1 MKRVFCIFIY
11 VVFSILKGV
20 SAEMPDTL
28 NHYGLQ
34 AVEIRGKRLR
44 SQLRE
49 IEGTSIISMS
59 LMDEMP
65 HILGNADPLHYAQL
79 LPGVQTNSEY
89 DAGLHIQGCDNSH
102 NYVSLGGAPIYNAA
116 HLLGFFSIFNAGHFT
131 EMSLQKSPVS
141 ASFPNRLGGRVDM
154 LTPTWL
160 AAEDSL
166 SVGAV
171 HGELSV
177 GPMSS
182 QGTLRLPVGKRSLLL
197 LSARTAYLNLLY
209 SKWLEVDG
217 DEVKYD
223 FSDYN
228 LSYITQLDDANV
240 LKFEGYW
247 GYDNM
252 KIGQASHGLQGKLK
266 WNNTMAALHW
276 YSRSKDGLEERK
288 KDWSMEQMVYY
299 SRYANRLNVDEYSF
313 QVGMRSFIFDLGYKG
328 NFSWGRWS
336 VGAEVI
342 RHQLLPQDVGITGN
356 LANYQTNAQHQ
367 QATETS
373 AYLQYCQPLGE
384 KLLMEMGARVSGYH
398 CQKSFYR
405 VMPHLKF
412 NYDLSQSAKLNLN
425 LGIRNQY
432 LFQTG
437 FSSAGLP
444 TEFWFAADQN
454 HRPQYAYHAALQG
467 EFWFAE
473 KEYRLSVET
482 YYKWLMNQ
490 IENNSNMF
498 DILFSSY
505 SFDGSLLHGK
515 GYNYGLNLLLEK
527 RRGKLTGWLSGS
539 LGRAMRKFDGEQYQ
553 GWYPAGHERIYEL
566 NAVATYRINRRV
578 SLGTTYVLASGTPY
592 TKVNY
597 AYLMSGNLVTEYGPH
612 NGGRVK
618 PYMRLDLSASYDFAT
633 KGSIRSGINFSLYN
647 VTMHGN
653 DLFYR
658 IKVYDNHV
666 RYNGFKFLMPIMPS
680 LNYYCKF

>member
-11 VVFSILKGV
+11 VVFGILKGV
-20 SAEMPDTL
+20 SAELTDTL

-102 NYVSLGGAPIYNAA
+102 NYVSLGGAPVYNAA

-182 QGTLRLPVGKRSLLL
+182 QGTLRLPIGKRSLLL
-197 LSARTAYLNLLY
+197 LSARAAYLNLLY

-240 LKFEGYW
+240 LKIEGYW
-247 GYDNM
+247 GYDKM

-266 WNNTMAALHW
+266 WSNTMAALHW
-276 YSRSKDGLEERK
+276 YSRSKDGLEKRK

-299 SRYANRLNVDEYSF
+299 SRYANRLNLNEYSF

-328 NFSWGRWS
+328 NFSCGRWRM
-336 VGAEVI
+336 GAEVV
-342 RHQLLPQDVGITGN
+342 RHQLLPQDIGISGN
-356 LANYQTNAQHQ
+356 LANYQTDTQHQ
-367 QATETS
+367 QSMEAS

-384 KLLMEMGARVSGYH
+384 NLLMELGARVSGYH

-412 NYDLSQSAKLNLN
+412 NYDLSQSVKLNLN

-539 LGRAMRKFDGEQYQ
+539 FGRAMRKFDGEQYQ

-618 PYMRLDLSASYDFAT
+618 PYRRLDLSVSYDFST
-633 KGSIRSGINFSLYN
+633 KGSVRSGINFSLYN

-680 LNYYCKF
+680 INYYCKF

>member
-11 VVFSILKGV
+11 VVFGILKGV
-20 SAEMPDTL
+20 SAEMTDTL

-44 SQLRE
+44 PQLRE

-102 NYVSLGGAPIYNAA
+102 NYVSLGGAPVYNAA

-166 SVGAV
+166 SVGTV

-182 QGTLRLPVGKRSLLL
+182 QGTLRLPISKRSLLL
-197 LSARTAYLNLLY
+197 LSARAAYLNLLY

-240 LKFEGYW
+240 LKIEGYW

-252 KIGQASHGLQGKLK
+252 KIGQASYGLQGKLK
-266 WNNTMAALHW
+266 WDNTMAALHW
-276 YSRSKDGLEERK
+276 YSRSKHGENERRK
-288 KDWSMEQMVYY
+288 NWQMEQMVYY
-299 SRYANRLNVDEYSF
+299 SRYANRLNLNEYSF

-328 NFSWGRWS
+328 NFSWGRWRM
-336 VGAEVI
+336 GAEVV
-342 RHQLLPQDVGITGN
+342 RHQLLPQDIGISGN
-356 LANYQTNAQHQ
+356 LANYQTDTQHQ
-367 QATETS
+367 LATEAS

-384 KLLMEMGARVSGYH
+384 NLLMELGARVSGYH

-412 NYDLSQSAKLNLN
+412 NYDLSPSAKLNLN

-444 TEFWFAADQN
+444 TEFWFAADKN
-454 HRPQYAYHAALQG
+454 HRPQYACHAALQG

-578 SLGTTYVLASGTPY
+578 SLGSTYVLASGTPY

-612 NGGRVK
+612 NGDRVK
-618 PYMRLDLSASYDFAT
+618 PYMRLDLSVSYDFAT
-633 KGSIRSGINFSLYN
+633 KGKVRSGINFSLYN

-666 RYNGFKFLMPIMPS
+666 RYNAFKFLMPIMPS
-680 LNYYCKF
+680 INYYCKF

>member
-11 VVFSILKGV
+11 VVFGILKGV
-20 SAEMPDTL
+20 SAEMTDTL

-102 NYVSLGGAPIYNAA
+102 NYVSLGGAPVYNAA
-116 HLLGFFSIFNAGHFT
+116 HLLGFFSIFNAGHFS

-182 QGTLRLPVGKRSLLL
+182 QGTLRLPIGKRSLLL
-197 LSARTAYLNLLY
+197 LSARAAYLNLLY

-240 LKFEGYW
+240 LKIEGYW
-247 GYDNM
+247 GYDKM

-276 YSRSKDGLEERK
+276 YSRSKHGENERRK
-288 KDWSMEQMVYY
+288 NWQMEQMVYY
-299 SRYANRLNVDEYSF
+299 SRYANRLNLNEYSF
-313 QVGMRSFIFDLGYKG
+313 QVGMRSFILDLGYKG
-328 NFSWGRWS
+328 NFSCGRWRM
-336 VGAEVI
+336 GAEVV
-342 RHQLLPQDVGITGN
+342 RHQLLPQDIGISGN
-356 LANYQTNAQHQ
+356 LANYQTDTQHQ
-367 QATETS
+367 QSMEAS

-384 KLLMEMGARVSGYH
+384 NLLMELGARVSGYH

-412 NYDLSQSAKLNLN
+412 NCDLSPSAKLNLN

-437 FSSAGLP
+437 FSSSGLP
-444 TEFWFAADQN
+444 TEFWFAADKN
-454 HRPQYAYHAALQG
+454 HRPQYACHAALQG

-553 GWYPAGHERIYEL
+553 EWYPAGHERIYEL

-578 SLGTTYVLASGTPY
+578 SLGSTYVLASGTPY

-612 NGGRVK
+612 NGDRVK
-618 PYMRLDLSASYDFAT
+618 PYMRLDLSVSYDFAT
-633 KGSIRSGINFSLYN
+633 KGKVRSGINFSLYN

-666 RYNGFKFLMPIMPS
+666 RYNAFKFLMPIMPS
-680 LNYYCKF
+680 INYYCKF

>member
-11 VVFSILKGV
+11 VVFGILKGV
-20 SAEMPDTL
+20 SAEMTDTL

-131 EMSLQKSPVS
+131 EMSLLKSPVS

-166 SVGAV
+166 WTGAV

-197 LSARTAYLNLLY
+197 LSARAAYLNLLY

-228 LSYITQLDDANV
+228 LSYITQLDEANV
-240 LKFEGYW
+240 LKIEGYW

-252 KIGQASHGLQGKLK
+252 KIGQASYGLQGKLK

-276 YSRSKDGLEERK
+276 YSRSKDGLNEGG

-299 SRYANRLNVDEYSF
+299 SRYANRLNVGEYSF

-328 NFSWGRWS
+328 NFSWGRWRM
-336 VGAEVI
+336 GAEVV
-342 RHQLLPQDVGITGN
+342 RHQLLPQDIGITGN
-356 LANYQTNAQHQ
+356 LANYQTDAHHQ
-367 QATETS
+367 LATEAS

-384 KLLMEMGARVSGYH
+384 NLLMELGARVSGYH

-454 HRPQYAYHAALQG
+454 HRPQYACHAALQG

-539 LGRAMRKFDGEQYQ
+539 LGRAMRKFDGAQYQ
-553 GWYPAGHERIYEL
+553 GWYSAGHERIYEL

-578 SLGTTYVLASGTPY
+578 SLGSTYVLASGTPY

-612 NGGRVK
+612 NGDRVK
-618 PYMRLDLSASYDFAT
+618 PYMRLDLSVSYDFAT
-633 KGSIRSGINFSLYN
+633 KGKVRSGINFSLYN

-666 RYNGFKFLMPIMPS
+666 RYNAFKFLMPIMPS
-680 LNYYCKF
+680 INYYCKF

>member
-11 VVFSILKGV
+11 VVLGILKSV
-20 SAEMPDTL
+20 SAEMTDTL

-166 SVGAV
+166 WMGGV

-182 QGTLRLPVGKRSLLL
+182 QGTLRLPISKRSLLL
-197 LSARTAYLNLLY
+197 LSARAAYLNLLY

-240 LKFEGYW
+240 LKIEGYW

-252 KIGQASHGLQGKLK
+252 KIGQASYGLQGKLK

-276 YSRSKDGLEERK
+276 YSRSKDGLNEGG

-299 SRYANRLNVDEYSF
+299 SRYANRLNVGEYSF

-328 NFSWGRWS
+328 NFSLGRWRM
-336 VGAEVI
+336 GAEVV
-342 RHQLLPQDVGITGN
+342 RHQLLPQDIGITGN
-356 LANYQTNAQHQ
+356 LANYQTDAHHQ
-367 QATETS
+367 LATEAS

-384 KLLMEMGARVSGYH
+384 NLLMELGARVSGYH

-454 HRPQYAYHAALQG
+454 HRPQYACHAALQG

-553 GWYPAGHERIYEL
+553 GWFPAGHERIYEL
-566 NAVATYRINRRV
+566 NTVATYRINRRV
-578 SLGTTYVLASGTPY
+578 SLGATYVLASGTPY
-592 TKVNY
+592 TNVNY

-612 NGGRVK
+612 NGSRVK
-618 PYMRLDLSASYDFAT
+618 PYMRLDLSVSYDFAT
-633 KGSIRSGINFSLYN
+633 KGSVRSGINFSLYN

-666 RYNGFKFLMPIMPS
+666 RYNAFKFLMPIMPS
-680 LNYYCKF
+680 INYYCKF

>member
-11 VVFSILKGV
+11 VVFGILKGV
-20 SAEMPDTL
+20 SAEMTDTL

-34 AVEIRGKRLR
+34 TVEIRGKRLR
-44 SQLRE
+44 SPLRE
-49 IEGTSIISMS
+49 IEGSSIISMS
-59 LMDEMP
+59 FMDEMP

-102 NYVSLGGAPIYNAA
+102 NYVSLGGAPVYNAA

-166 SVGAV
+166 WMGGV

-182 QGTLRLPVGKRSLLL
+182 QGTLRLPIGKRSLLL
-197 LSARTAYLNLLY
+197 LSARAAYLNLLY

-240 LKFEGYW
+240 LKIEGYW

-252 KIGQASHGLQGKLK
+252 KIGQASYGLQGKLK
-266 WNNTMAALHW
+266 WDNTMAALHW
-276 YSRSKDGLEERK
+276 YSRSRHGENERRK
-288 KDWSMEQMVYY
+288 NWQMEQMVYY
-299 SRYANRLNVDEYSF
+299 SHYANRLNLNEYSF

-328 NFSWGRWS
+328 NFSWGRWRM
-336 VGAEVI
+336 GAEVV
-342 RHQLLPQDVGITGN
+342 RHQLLPQDIGITGN
-356 LANYQTNAQHQ
+356 LANYQTDAHHQ
-367 QATETS
+367 LATEAS
-373 AYLQYCQPLGE
+373 VYLQYCQPLGE

-405 VMPHLKF
+405 VMPHLKL
-412 NYDLSQSAKLNLN
+412 NYVLSQSAKLNLN

-578 SLGTTYVLASGTPY
+578 SLGSTYVLASGTPY

-612 NGGRVK
+612 NGSRVK
-618 PYMRLDLSASYDFAT
+618 PYMRLDLSVSYDFAT
-633 KGSIRSGINFSLYN
+633 KGSVRSGINFSLYN

-666 RYNGFKFLMPIMPS
+666 RYNAFKFLMPIMPS
-680 LNYYCKF
+680 INYYCKF

>member
-11 VVFSILKGV
+11 VVFGILKGV
-20 SAEMPDTL
+20 SAEMTDTL

-166 SVGAV
+166 WMGGV

-182 QGTLRLPVGKRSLLL
+182 QGTLRLPISKRSLLL
-197 LSARTAYLNLLY
+197 LSARAAYLNLLY

-240 LKFEGYW
+240 LKIEGYW

-252 KIGQASHGLQGKLK
+252 KIGQASYGLQGKLK
-266 WNNTMAALHW
+266 WDNTMAALHW
-276 YSRSKDGLEERK
+276 YSRSKDGLNEGG

-299 SRYANRLNVDEYSF
+299 SRYANRLNVGEYSF

-328 NFSWGRWS
+328 NFSWGRWRM
-336 VGAEVI
+336 GAEVV
-342 RHQLLPQDVGITGN
+342 RHQLLPQDIGITGN
-356 LANYQTNAQHQ
+356 LANYQTDAHHQ
-367 QATETS
+367 LATEAS
-373 AYLQYCQPLGE
+373 VYLQYCQPLGE

-412 NYDLSQSAKLNLN
+412 NYDLSPSAKLNLN

-444 TEFWFAADQN
+444 TEFWFAADKN

-553 GWYPAGHERIYEL
+553 EWYPAGHERIYEL

-578 SLGTTYVLASGTPY
+578 SLGSTYVLASGTPY

-612 NGGRVK
+612 NGDWVK
-618 PYMRLDLSASYDFAT
+618 PYMRLDLSVSYDFAT
-633 KGSIRSGINFSLYN
+633 KGKVRSGINFSLYN

-666 RYNGFKFLMPIMPS
+666 RYNAFKFLMPIMPS
-680 LNYYCKF
+680 INYYCKF

>member
-11 VVFSILKGV
+11 VVFGILKGV
-20 SAEMPDTL
+20 STEMTDTL

-34 AVEIRGKRLR
+34 TVEIRGKRLR
-44 SQLRE
+44 SPLKE
-49 IEGTSIISMS
+49 IEGSSIISMS
-59 LMDEMP
+59 FMDEMP

-102 NYVSLGGAPIYNAA
+102 NYVSLGGAPVYNAA

-166 SVGAV
+166 SVGTV

-182 QGTLRLPVGKRSLLL
+182 QGTLRLPIGKRSLLL
-197 LSARTAYLNLLY
+197 LSARAAYLNLLY

-240 LKFEGYW
+240 LKIEGYW
-247 GYDNM
+247 GYDKM

-276 YSRSKDGLEERK
+276 YSRSKHGENERRK
-288 KDWSMEQMVYY
+288 NWQMEQMVYY
-299 SRYANRLNVDEYSF
+299 SRYANRLNLNEYSF

-328 NFSWGRWS
+328 NFSWGRWRM
-336 VGAEVI
+336 GAEVV
-342 RHQLLPQDVGITGN
+342 RHQLLPQDIGITGN
-356 LANYQTNAQHQ
+356 LANYQTDAHHQ
-367 QATETS
+367 LATEAS
-373 AYLQYCQPLGE
+373 VYLQYCQPLGE

-412 NYDLSQSAKLNLN
+412 NYDLSPSAKLNLN

-444 TEFWFAADQN
+444 TEFWFAADKN

-553 GWYPAGHERIYEL
+553 EWYPAGHERIYEL

-578 SLGTTYVLASGTPY
+578 SLGSTYVLASGTPY

-612 NGGRVK
+612 NGDRVK
-618 PYMRLDLSASYDFAT
+618 PYMRLDLSVSYDFAT
-633 KGSIRSGINFSLYN
+633 KGKVRSGINFSLYN

-666 RYNGFKFLMPIMPS
+666 RYNAFKFLMPIMPS
-680 LNYYCKF
+680 INYYCKF

>member
-102 NYVSLGGAPIYNAA
+102 NYVSLGGAPVYNAA
-116 HLLGFFSIFNAGHFT
+116 HLLGFFSIFNAGHFS

-166 SVGAV
+166 LVGAV

-197 LSARTAYLNLLY
+197 LSARAAYLNLLY

-299 SRYANRLNVDEYSF
+299 SRYANRLNVNEYSF

-328 NFSWGRWS
+328 NFSCGRWS

-356 LANYQTNAQHQ
+356 LANYQTDAQHQ

-373 AYLQYCQPLGE
+373 AYLQYCLPLGE

-553 GWYPAGHERIYEL
+553 EWYPAGHERIYEL

-578 SLGTTYVLASGTPY
+578 SLGSTYVLASGTPY

-597 AYLMSGNLVTEYGPH
+597 AYLISGNLVTEYGPH
-612 NGGRVK
+612 NGDRVK
-618 PYMRLDLSASYDFAT
+618 PYMRLDLSVSYDFAT
-633 KGSIRSGINFSLYN
+633 KGKVRSGINFSLYN

-666 RYNGFKFLMPIMPS
+666 RYNAFKFLMPIMPS
-680 LNYYCKF
+680 INYYCKF

>member
-11 VVFSILKGV
+11 VVFGILKGV
-20 SAEMPDTL
+20 SAEMTDTL

-102 NYVSLGGAPIYNAA
+102 NYVSLGGVPIYNAA

-166 SVGAV
+166 WMGGV
-171 HGELSV
+171 HEELSV

-197 LSARTAYLNLLY
+197 LSARAAYLNLLY

-240 LKFEGYW
+240 LKIEGYW

-252 KIGQASHGLQGKLK
+252 KIGQASYGLQGKLK
-266 WNNTMAALHW
+266 WDNTMAALHW
-276 YSRSKDGLEERK
+276 YSRSKDGLNEGG

-299 SRYANRLNVDEYSF
+299 SRYANRLNVGEYSF

-328 NFSWGRWS
+328 NFSWGRWRM
-336 VGAEVI
+336 GAEVV
-342 RHQLLPQDVGITGN
+342 RHQLLPQDIGITGN
-356 LANYQTNAQHQ
+356 LANYQTDAHHQ
-367 QATETS
+367 LATEAS

-384 KLLMEMGARVSGYH
+384 NLLMELGARVSGYH

-412 NYDLSQSAKLNLN
+412 NYDLSPSAKLNLN

-454 HRPQYAYHAALQG
+454 HRPQYACHAALQG

-539 LGRAMRKFDGEQYQ
+539 LGRAMRKFDGAQYQ

-578 SLGTTYVLASGTPY
+578 SLGSTYVLASGTPY

-612 NGGRVK
+612 NGDRVK
-618 PYMRLDLSASYDFAT
+618 PYMRLDLSVSYDFAT
-633 KGSIRSGINFSLYN
+633 KGKVRSGINFSLYN

-666 RYNGFKFLMPIMPS
+666 RYNAFKFLMPIMPS
-680 LNYYCKF
+680 INYYCKF

>member
-11 VVFSILKGV
+11 VVFGILKGV
-20 SAEMPDTL
+20 SAEMTDTL

-34 AVEIRGKRLR
+34 TVEIRGKRLR
-44 SQLRE
+44 SPLRE
-49 IEGTSIISMS
+49 IEGSSIISMS
-59 LMDEMP
+59 FMDEMP

-102 NYVSLGGAPIYNAA
+102 NYVSLSGAPIYNAA

-197 LSARTAYLNLLY
+197 LSARAAYLNLLY

-240 LKFEGYW
+240 LKIEGYW

-252 KIGQASHGLQGKLK
+252 KIGQASYGLQGKLK
-266 WNNTMAALHW
+266 WDNTMAALHW
-276 YSRSKDGLEERK
+276 YSRSKDGLNEGG

-299 SRYANRLNVDEYSF
+299 SRYANRLNVGEYSF

-328 NFSWGRWS
+328 NFSWGRWRM
-336 VGAEVI
+336 GAEVV
-342 RHQLLPQDVGITGN
+342 RHQLLPQDIGISGN
-356 LANYQTNAQHQ
+356 LANYQTDTQHQ
-367 QATETS
+367 LATEAS

-405 VMPHLKF
+405 VMPHLKL
-412 NYDLSQSAKLNLN
+412 NYVLSQSAKLNLN

-454 HRPQYAYHAALQG
+454 HRPQYACHAALQG

-539 LGRAMRKFDGEQYQ
+539 WGRAMRKFDGAQYQ

-578 SLGTTYVLASGTPY
+578 SLGSTYVLASGTPY

-612 NGGRVK
+612 NGDRVK
-618 PYMRLDLSASYDFAT
+618 PYMRLDLSVSYDFAT
-633 KGSIRSGINFSLYN
+633 KGKVRSGINFSLYN

-666 RYNGFKFLMPIMPS
+666 RYNAFKFLMPIMPS
-680 LNYYCKF
+680 INYYCKF

>member
-11 VVFSILKGV
+11 VVFGILKGV
-20 SAEMPDTL
+20 SAEMTDTL

-166 SVGAV
+166 WMGGV

-197 LSARTAYLNLLY
+197 LSARAAYLNLLY

-240 LKFEGYW
+240 LKIEGYW

-252 KIGQASHGLQGKLK
+252 KIGQASYGLQGKLK
-266 WNNTMAALHW
+266 WDNTMAALHW
-276 YSRSKDGLEERK
+276 YSRSKDGLNEGG

-299 SRYANRLNVDEYSF
+299 SRYANRLNVGEYSF

-328 NFSWGRWS
+328 NFSWGRWRM
-336 VGAEVI
+336 GAEVV
-342 RHQLLPQDVGITGN
+342 RHQLLPQDIGITGN
-356 LANYQTNAQHQ
+356 LANYQTDAHHQ
-367 QATETS
+367 LATEAS

-384 KLLMEMGARVSGYH
+384 NLLMELGARVSGYH

-412 NYDLSQSAKLNLN
+412 NYDLSPSAKLNLN

-454 HRPQYAYHAALQG
+454 HRPQYACHAALQG

-578 SLGTTYVLASGTPY
+578 SLGSTYVLASGTPY

-612 NGGRVK
+612 NGDRVK
-618 PYMRLDLSASYDFAT
+618 PYMRLDLSVSYDFAT
-633 KGSIRSGINFSLYN
+633 KGKVRSGINFSLYN

-666 RYNGFKFLMPIMPS
+666 RYNAFKFLMPIMPS
-680 LNYYCKF
+680 INYYCKF

>member
-11 VVFSILKGV
+11 VVFGILKGV
-20 SAEMPDTL
+20 SAEMTDTL

-102 NYVSLGGAPIYNAA
+102 NYVSLGGAPVYNAA

-182 QGTLRLPVGKRSLLL
+182 QGTLRLPIGKRSLLL
-197 LSARTAYLNLLY
+197 LSARAAYLNLLY

-240 LKFEGYW
+240 LKIEGYW
-247 GYDNM
+247 GYDKM

-266 WNNTMAALHW
+266 WSNTMAALHW
-276 YSRSKDGLEERK
+276 YSRSKHGENEGR
-288 KDWSMEQMVYY
+288 KDWLMEQMVYY
-299 SRYANRLNVDEYSF
+299 SRYANRLNLNEYSF

-328 NFSWGRWS
+328 NFSCGRWRM
-336 VGAEVI
+336 GAEVV
-342 RHQLLPQDVGITGN
+342 RHQLLPQDIGISGN
-356 LANYQTNAQHQ
+356 LANYQTDTQHQ
-367 QATETS
+367 QSMEAS

-384 KLLMEMGARVSGYH
+384 NLLMELGARVSGYH

-539 LGRAMRKFDGEQYQ
+539 FGRAMRKFDGEQYQ

-618 PYMRLDLSASYDFAT
+618 PYRRLDLSVSYDFAA
-633 KGSIRSGINFSLYN
+633 KGSVRSGINISLYN

-680 LNYYCKF
+680 INYFCKF

>member
-11 VVFSILKGV
+11 VVFCIFQGV
-20 SAEMPDTL
+20 SAELTDTL

-102 NYVSLGGAPIYNAA
+102 NYVSLGGAPVYNAA

-182 QGTLRLPVGKRSLLL
+182 QGTLRLAIGKRSLLL
-197 LSARTAYLNLLY
+197 LSARAAYLNLLY

-240 LKFEGYW
+240 LKIEGYW
-247 GYDNM
+247 GYDKM

-266 WNNTMAALHW
+266 WSNTMAALHW
-276 YSRSKDGLEERK
+276 YSRSKHGENEGR
-288 KDWSMEQMVYY
+288 KDWLMEQMVYY
-299 SRYANRLNVDEYSF
+299 SRYANRLNLNEYSF
-313 QVGMRSFIFDLGYKG
+313 QVGMWSFIFDLGYKG
-328 NFSWGRWS
+328 NFSCGRWRM
-336 VGAEVI
+336 GAEVV
-342 RHQLLPQDVGITGN
+342 RHQLLPQDIGISGN
-356 LANYQTNAQHQ
+356 LANYQTDTQHQ
-367 QATETS
+367 QSMEAS

-384 KLLMEMGARVSGYH
+384 NLLMELGARVSGYH

-412 NYDLSQSAKLNLN
+412 YYDLSQSAKLNLN

-539 LGRAMRKFDGEQYQ
+539 FGRAMRKFDGEQYQ

-618 PYMRLDLSASYDFAT
+618 PYRRLDLSVSYDFAT
-633 KGSIRSGINFSLYN
+633 KGSVRSGINFSLYN

-680 LNYYCKF
+680 INYFCKF

>member
-1 MKRVFCIFIY
+1 MIY
-11 VVFSILKGV
+11 VVFGMLKGV
-20 SAEMPDTL
+20 SAEMTDTL

-34 AVEIRGKRLR
+34 TVEIRGKRLR
-44 SQLRE
+44 SPLRE
-49 IEGTSIISMS
+49 IEGSSIISMS
-59 LMDEMP
+59 FMDEMP

-102 NYVSLGGAPIYNAA
+102 NYVSLGGAPVYNAA

-197 LSARTAYLNLLY
+197 LSARAAYLNLLY

-240 LKFEGYW
+240 LKIEGYW

-252 KIGQASHGLQGKLK
+252 KIGQASYGLQGKLK
-266 WNNTMAALHW
+266 WDNTMAALHW
-276 YSRSKDGLEERK
+276 YSRSKDGLNEGG

-299 SRYANRLNVDEYSF
+299 SRYANRLNVGEYSF

-328 NFSWGRWS
+328 NFSWGRWRM
-336 VGAEVI
+336 GAEVV
-342 RHQLLPQDVGITGN
+342 RHQLLPQDIGITGN
-356 LANYQTNAQHQ
+356 LANYQTDAHHQ
-367 QATETS
+367 LATEAS
-373 AYLQYCQPLGE
+373 VYLQYCQPLGE

-412 NYDLSQSAKLNLN
+412 NYDLSPSAKLNLN

-444 TEFWFAADQN
+444 TEFWFAADKN

-539 LGRAMRKFDGEQYQ
+539 LGRAMRKFDGAQYQ

-578 SLGTTYVLASGTPY
+578 SLGSTYVLASGTPY

-612 NGGRVK
+612 NGDRVK
-618 PYMRLDLSASYDFAT
+618 PYMRLDLSVSYDFAT
-633 KGSIRSGINFSLYN
+633 KGKVRSGINFSLYN

-666 RYNGFKFLMPIMPS
+666 RYNAFKFLMPIMPS
-680 LNYYCKF
+680 INYYCKF

>member
-1 MKRVFCIFIY
+1 MKRVFCIFVY
-11 VVFSILKGV
+11 VVFGILKGV

-102 NYVSLGGAPIYNAA
+102 NYVSLGGAPVYNAA

-182 QGTLRLPVGKRSLLL
+182 QGTLRLPIGKRSLLL
-197 LSARTAYLNLLY
+197 LSARAAYLNLLY

-240 LKFEGYW
+240 LKIEGYW
-247 GYDNM
+247 GYDKM
-252 KIGQASHGLQGKLK
+252 KIGQASHGLLGKLK

-276 YSRSKDGLEERK
+276 YSRSKHRK
-288 KDWSMEQMVYY
+288 NEGRKDWLMEQMVYY
-299 SRYANRLNVDEYSF
+299 SRYANRLNVNEYSF

-328 NFSWGRWS
+328 NFSCGRWRM
-336 VGAEVI
+336 GAEVV
-342 RHQLLPQDVGITGN
+342 RHQLLPQDIDISGN
-356 LANYQTNAQHQ
+356 LANYQTDTQHQ
-367 QATETS
+367 QSMEAS

-384 KLLMEMGARVSGYH
+384 NLLMELGARVSGYH
-398 CQKSFYR
+398 CQKSFCR

-432 LFQTG
+432 LFQSG

-612 NGGRVK
+612 NGDRVK
-618 PYMRLDLSASYDFAT
+618 PYMRLDLSVSYDFAT
-633 KGSIRSGINFSLYN
+633 KGKVRSGINFSLYN

-666 RYNGFKFLMPIMPS
+666 RYNAFKFLMPIMPS
-680 LNYYCKF
+680 INYYCKF

>member
-11 VVFSILKGV
+11 VVFGILKGV
-20 SAEMPDTL
+20 SAEMTDTL

-34 AVEIRGKRLR
+34 DVEIRGKRLR

-49 IEGTSIISMS
+49 IEGASIISMS

-102 NYVSLGGAPIYNAA
+102 NYVSLGGAPVYNAA

-182 QGTLRLPVGKRSLLL
+182 QGTLRLPIGKRSLLL
-197 LSARTAYLNLLY
+197 LSARAAYLNLLY

-240 LKFEGYW
+240 LKIEGYW
-247 GYDNM
+247 GYDKM

-276 YSRSKDGLEERK
+276 YSRSKHGENERRK
-288 KDWSMEQMVYY
+288 NWQMEQMVYY
-299 SRYANRLNVDEYSF
+299 SRYANRLNLNEYSF

-328 NFSWGRWS
+328 NFSCGRWRM
-336 VGAEVI
+336 GAEVV
-342 RHQLLPQDVGITGN
+342 RHQLLPQDIGISGN
-356 LANYQTNAQHQ
+356 LANYQTDTQHQ
-367 QATETS
+367 QSMEAS

-384 KLLMEMGARVSGYH
+384 NLLMELGARVSGYH

-432 LFQTG
+432 LF
-437 FSSAGLP
+437 
-444 TEFWFAADQN
+444 
-454 HRPQYAYHAALQG
+454 
-467 EFWFAE
+467 
-473 KEYRLSVET
+473 RLAF
-482 YYKWLMNQ
+482 LRLDFPPN
-490 IENNSNMF
+490 
-498 DILFSSY
+498 
-505 SFDGSLLHGK
+505 
-515 GYNYGLNLLLEK
+515 
-527 RRGKLTGWLSGS
+527 SGS
-539 LGRAMRKFDGEQYQ
+539 L
-553 GWYPAGHERIYEL
+553 PIRI
-566 NAVATYRINRRV
+566 I
-578 SLGTTYVLASGTPY
+578 
-592 TKVNY
+592 
-597 AYLMSGNLVTEYGPH
+597 
-612 NGGRVK
+612 
-618 PYMRLDLSASYDFAT
+618 
-633 KGSIRSGINFSLYN
+633 
-647 VTMHGN
+647 
-653 DLFYR
+653 
-658 IKVYDNHV
+658 V
-666 RYNGFKFLMPIMPS
+666 RNMPIMLP
-680 LNYYCKF
+680 CKVNSGLLKRNTG

>member
-11 VVFSILKGV
+11 VVFGILKGV
-20 SAEMPDTL
+20 SAEMTDTL

-182 QGTLRLPVGKRSLLL
+182 QGTLRLPIGKRSLLL
-197 LSARTAYLNLLY
+197 LSARAAYLNLLY

-240 LKFEGYW
+240 LKIEGYW
-247 GYDNM
+247 GYDKM

-276 YSRSKDGLEERK
+276 YSRSKHGENERRK
-288 KDWSMEQMVYY
+288 NWQMEQMVYY
-299 SRYANRLNVDEYSF
+299 SRYANRFNLNEYSF
-313 QVGMRSFIFDLGYKG
+313 QVGMRSFILDLGYKG
-328 NFSWGRWS
+328 NFSCGRWRM
-336 VGAEVI
+336 GAEVV
-342 RHQLLPQDVGITGN
+342 RHQLLPQDIGISGN
-356 LANYQTNAQHQ
+356 LANYQTDTQHLQ
-367 QATETS
+367 SMEAS

-384 KLLMEMGARVSGYH
+384 KLLMELGTRVSGYH

-454 HRPQYAYHAALQG
+454 HRPQYACHAALQG

-578 SLGTTYVLASGTPY
+578 SLGSTYVLASGTPY

-612 NGGRVK
+612 NGDRVK
-618 PYMRLDLSASYDFAT
+618 PYMRLDLSVSYDFAT
-633 KGSIRSGINFSLYN
+633 KGKVRSGINFSLYN

-666 RYNGFKFLMPIMPS
+666 RYNAFKFLMPIMPS
-680 LNYYCKF
+680 INYYCKF

>member
-11 VVFSILKGV
+11 VVFGILKGV
-20 SAEMPDTL
+20 SAEMTDTL

-34 AVEIRGKRLR
+34 DVEIRGKRLR

-102 NYVSLGGAPIYNAA
+102 NYVSLGGAPVYNAA

-182 QGTLRLPVGKRSLLL
+182 QGTLRLPIGKRSLLL
-197 LSARTAYLNLLY
+197 LSARAAYLNLLY

-240 LKFEGYW
+240 LKIEGYW
-247 GYDNM
+247 GYDKM

-276 YSRSKDGLEERK
+276 YSRSKHGENERRK
-288 KDWSMEQMVYY
+288 NWQMEQMVYY
-299 SRYANRLNVDEYSF
+299 SRYANRLNLNEYSF

-328 NFSWGRWS
+328 NFSCERWS
-336 VGAEVI
+336 MGAEVV
-342 RHQLLPQDVGITGN
+342 RHQLLPQDIGISGN
-356 LANYQTNAQHQ
+356 LANYQTDTQHQ
-367 QATETS
+367 QSMEAS

-384 KLLMEMGARVSGYH
+384 NLLMELGARVSGYH

-412 NYDLSQSAKLNLN
+412 NCDLSPSAKLNLN

-437 FSSAGLP
+437 FSSSGLP
-444 TEFWFAADQN
+444 TEFWFAADKN
-454 HRPQYAYHAALQG
+454 HRPQYACHAALQG

-482 YYKWLMNQ
+482 Y
-490 IENNSNMF
+490 
-498 DILFSSY
+498 
-505 SFDGSLLHGK
+505 
-515 GYNYGLNLLLEK
+515 
-527 RRGKLTGWLSGS
+527 
-539 LGRAMRKFDGEQYQ
+539 
-553 GWYPAGHERIYEL
+553 
-566 NAVATYRINRRV
+566 
-578 SLGTTYVLASGTPY
+578 
-592 TKVNY
+592 
-597 AYLMSGNLVTEYGPH
+597 
-612 NGGRVK
+612 
-618 PYMRLDLSASYDFAT
+618 
-633 KGSIRSGINFSLYN
+633 
-647 VTMHGN
+647 
-653 DLFYR
+653 
-658 IKVYDNHV
+658 
-666 RYNGFKFLMPIMPS
+666 
-680 LNYYCKF
+680 

>member
-102 NYVSLGGAPIYNAA
+102 NYVSLGGAPVYNAA

-197 LSARTAYLNLLY
+197 LSARAAYLNLLY

-384 KLLMEMGARVSGYH
+384 NLLMELGARVSGYH

-578 SLGTTYVLASGTPY
+578 SLGTTYVMASGTPY
-592 TKVNY
+592 TNVNY

>member
-11 VVFSILKGV
+11 VVFGILKGV
-20 SAEMPDTL
+20 SAEMTDTL

-34 AVEIRGKRLR
+34 TVEIRGKRLR
-44 SQLRE
+44 SPLRE
-49 IEGTSIISMS
+49 IEGSSIISMS
-59 LMDEMP
+59 FMDEMP

-102 NYVSLGGAPIYNAA
+102 NYVSLSGAPIYNAA

-166 SVGAV
+166 WMGGV
-171 HGELSV
+171 HGDLSV

-182 QGTLRLPVGKRSLLL
+182 QGTLRLPIGKRSLLL
-197 LSARTAYLNLLY
+197 LSARAAYLNLLY

-240 LKFEGYW
+240 LKIEGYW
-247 GYDNM
+247 GYDKM

-276 YSRSKDGLEERK
+276 YSRSKHGENERRK
-288 KDWSMEQMVYY
+288 NWQMEQMVYY
-299 SRYANRLNVDEYSF
+299 SRYANRLNLNEYSF

-328 NFSWGRWS
+328 NFSWGRWRM
-336 VGAEVI
+336 GAEVV
-342 RHQLLPQDVGITGN
+342 RHQLLPQDIGISGN
-356 LANYQTNAQHQ
+356 LANYQTDTQHQ
-367 QATETS
+367 LATEAS

-384 KLLMEMGARVSGYH
+384 NLLMELGARVSGYH

-412 NYDLSQSAKLNLN
+412 NYDLSPSAKLNLN

-444 TEFWFAADQN
+444 TEFWFAADKN

-578 SLGTTYVLASGTPY
+578 SLGSTYVLASGTPY

-612 NGGRVK
+612 NGDRVK
-618 PYMRLDLSASYDFAT
+618 PYMRLDLSVSYDFAT
-633 KGSIRSGINFSLYN
+633 KGKVRSGINFSLYN

-666 RYNGFKFLMPIMPS
+666 RYNAFKFLMPIMPS
-680 LNYYCKF
+680 INYYCKF

>member
-11 VVFSILKGV
+11 VVFGILKGV
-20 SAEMPDTL
+20 SAEMTDTL

-102 NYVSLGGAPIYNAA
+102 NYVSLGGAPVYNAA

-166 SVGAV
+166 WTGAV

-197 LSARTAYLNLLY
+197 LSARAAYLNLLY

-240 LKFEGYW
+240 LKIEGYW
-247 GYDNM
+247 GYDKM
-252 KIGQASHGLQGKLK
+252 KIGQASYGLQGKLK
-266 WNNTMAALHW
+266 WDNTMAALHW
-276 YSRSKDGLEERK
+276 YSRSKDGLNEGG

-299 SRYANRLNVDEYSF
+299 SRYANRLNVGEYSF

-328 NFSWGRWS
+328 NFSWGRWRM
-336 VGAEVI
+336 GAEVV
-342 RHQLLPQDVGITGN
+342 RHQLLPQDIGITGN
-356 LANYQTNAQHQ
+356 LANYQTDAHHQ
-367 QATETS
+367 LATEAS

-384 KLLMEMGARVSGYH
+384 NLLMELGARVSGYH

-444 TEFWFAADQN
+444 TEFWFAANQN

-539 LGRAMRKFDGEQYQ
+539 WGRAMRKFDGAQYQ
-553 GWYPAGHERIYEL
+553 GWYPAEHERIYEL

-578 SLGTTYVLASGTPY
+578 SLGATYVLASGTPY
-592 TKVNY
+592 TNVNY

-612 NGGRVK
+612 NGSRVK
-618 PYMRLDLSASYDFAT
+618 PYMRLDLSVSYDFAT
-633 KGSIRSGINFSLYN
+633 KGSVRSGINFSLYN

-666 RYNGFKFLMPIMPS
+666 RYNAFKFLMPIMPS
-680 LNYYCKF
+680 INYYCKF

>member
-11 VVFSILKGV
+11 VVFGILKGV
-20 SAEMPDTL
+20 SAEMTDTL

-34 AVEIRGKRLR
+34 TVEIRGKRLR

-102 NYVSLGGAPIYNAA
+102 NYVSLGGAPVYNAA
-116 HLLGFFSIFNAGHFT
+116 HLLGFFSIFNAGHFS

-166 SVGAV
+166 SVGTV

-197 LSARTAYLNLLY
+197 LSARAAYLNLLY

-247 GYDNM
+247 GYDKM
-252 KIGQASHGLQGKLK
+252 KVGQASHGLQGKLK

-356 LANYQTNAQHQ
+356 LANYQTDAQHQ

-398 CQKSFYR
+398 CQKFFYR

-412 NYDLSQSAKLNLN
+412 NYDLSQSAKLNLI

-490 IENNSNMF
+490 IENNCNMF

-539 LGRAMRKFDGEQYQ
+539 LGRAMRKFDGAQYQ

-578 SLGTTYVLASGTPY
+578 SLGSTYVLASGTSY

-612 NGGRVK
+612 NGDRVK
-618 PYMRLDLSASYDFAT
+618 PYMRLDLSVSYDFAT
-633 KGSIRSGINFSLYN
+633 KGSVRSGINFSLYN

-666 RYNGFKFLMPIMPS
+666 RYNAFKFLMPIMPS
-680 LNYYCKF
+680 INYYCKF

>member
-11 VVFSILKGV
+11 VVFGILKGV
-20 SAEMPDTL
+20 SAEMTDTL

-102 NYVSLGGAPIYNAA
+102 NYVSLGGAPVYNAA

-166 SVGAV
+166 WMGGV

-197 LSARTAYLNLLY
+197 LSARAAYLNLLY

-240 LKFEGYW
+240 LKIEGYW

-252 KIGQASHGLQGKLK
+252 KIGQASYGLQGKLK
-266 WNNTMAALHW
+266 WDNTMAALHW
-276 YSRSKDGLEERK
+276 YSRSKDGLNEGG
-288 KDWSMEQMVYY
+288 KDWLMEQMVYY
-299 SRYANRLNVDEYSF
+299 SRYANRLNVGEYSF

-328 NFSWGRWS
+328 NFSWGRWRM
-336 VGAEVI
+336 GAEVV
-342 RHQLLPQDVGITGN
+342 RHQLLPQDIGISGN
-356 LANYQTNAQHQ
+356 LANYQTDTQHQ
-367 QATETS
+367 LATEAS
-373 AYLQYCQPLGE
+373 VYLQYCQPLGE
-384 KLLMEMGARVSGYH
+384 NLLMELGARVSGYH

-412 NYDLSQSAKLNLN
+412 NYDLSPSAKLNLN

-454 HRPQYAYHAALQG
+454 HRPQYACHAALQG

-553 GWYPAGHERIYEL
+553 EWYPAGHERIYEL

-578 SLGTTYVLASGTPY
+578 SLGSTYVLASGTPY

-612 NGGRVK
+612 NGDRVK
-618 PYMRLDLSASYDFAT
+618 PYMRLDLSVSYDFAT
-633 KGSIRSGINFSLYN
+633 KGKVRSGINFSLYN

-666 RYNGFKFLMPIMPS
+666 RYNAFKFLMPIMPS
-680 LNYYCKF
+680 INYYCKF

>member
-11 VVFSILKGV
+11 VVFGILKGV
-20 SAEMPDTL
+20 SAEMTDTL

-102 NYVSLGGAPIYNAA
+102 NYVSLGGAPVYNAA

-197 LSARTAYLNLLY
+197 LSARAAYLNLLY

-240 LKFEGYW
+240 LKIEGYW

-252 KIGQASHGLQGKLK
+252 KIGQASYGLQGKLK
-266 WNNTMAALHW
+266 WDNTMAALHW
-276 YSRSKDGLEERK
+276 YSRSKDGLNEGG

-299 SRYANRLNVDEYSF
+299 SRYANRLNVGEYSF

-328 NFSWGRWS
+328 NFSWGRWRM
-336 VGAEVI
+336 GAEVV
-342 RHQLLPQDVGITGN
+342 RHQLLPQDIGITGN
-356 LANYQTNAQHQ
+356 LANYQTDTQHQ
-367 QATETS
+367 QSMEAS

-384 KLLMEMGARVSGYH
+384 NLLMELGARVSGYH

-412 NYDLSQSAKLNLN
+412 NYDLSPSAKLNLN

-454 HRPQYAYHAALQG
+454 HRPQYACHAALQG

-578 SLGTTYVLASGTPY
+578 SLGATYVLASGTPY

-612 NGGRVK
+612 NGDRVK
-618 PYMRLDLSASYDFAT
+618 PYMRLDLSVSYDFAT
-633 KGSIRSGINFSLYN
+633 KGKVRSGINFSLYN

-666 RYNGFKFLMPIMPS
+666 RYNAFKFLMPIMPS
-680 LNYYCKF
+680 INYYCKF

>member
-102 NYVSLGGAPIYNAA
+102 NYVSLGGAPVYNAA

-166 SVGAV
+166 LVGAV

-197 LSARTAYLNLLY
+197 LSARAAYLNLLY

-252 KIGQASHGLQGKLK
+252 KIGQASYGLQGKLK
-266 WNNTMAALHW
+266 WDNTMAALHW
-276 YSRSKDGLEERK
+276 YSRSKDGLNEGG

-299 SRYANRLNVDEYSF
+299 SRYANRLNVGEYSF

-328 NFSWGRWS
+328 NFSCGRWS

-356 LANYQTNAQHQ
+356 LANYQTDAQHQ

-373 AYLQYCQPLGE
+373 AYLQYCLPLGE

>member
-1 MKRVFCIFIY
+1 MT
-11 VVFSILKGV
+11 
-20 SAEMPDTL
+20 DTL

-34 AVEIRGKRLR
+34 TVEIRGKRLR

-49 IEGTSIISMS
+49 IEGSSIISMS

-131 EMSLQKSPVS
+131 EMSLLKSPVS

-166 SVGAV
+166 WTGAV

-197 LSARTAYLNLLY
+197 LSARAAYLNLLY

-240 LKFEGYW
+240 LKIEGYW

-252 KIGQASHGLQGKLK
+252 KIGQASYGLQGKLK
-266 WNNTMAALHW
+266 WDNTMAALHW
-276 YSRSKDGLEERK
+276 YSRSKDGLDERGK
-288 KDWSMEQMVYY
+288 VWSMEQMVYY

-328 NFSWGRWS
+328 NFSWGRWRM
-336 VGAEVI
+336 GAEVV
-342 RHQLLPQDVGITGN
+342 RHQLLPQDIGITGN
-356 LANYQTNAQHQ
+356 LANYQTDAHHQ
-367 QATETS
+367 QAVEAS
-373 AYLQYCQPLGE
+373 VYLQYCQPLGE

-412 NYDLSQSAKLNLN
+412 NCDLSPSAKLNLN
-425 LGIRNQY
+425 FGIRNQY

-444 TEFWFAADQN
+444 TEFWFAADKN
-454 HRPQYAYHAALQG
+454 HRPQYACHAALQG

-539 LGRAMRKFDGEQYQ
+539 WGRAMRKFDGAQYQ

-578 SLGTTYVLASGTPY
+578 SLGATYVLASGTPY
-592 TKVNY
+592 TNVNY

-612 NGGRVK
+612 NGSRVK
-618 PYMRLDLSASYDFAT
+618 PYMRLDLSVSYDFAT
-633 KGSIRSGINFSLYN
+633 KGSVRSGINFSLYN

-666 RYNGFKFLMPIMPS
+666 RYNAFKFLMPIMPS
-680 LNYYCKF
+680 INYYCKF

>member
-102 NYVSLGGAPIYNAA
+102 NYVSLGGAPVYNAA

-633 KGSIRSGINFSLYN
+633 KGSIRGGINFSLYN

>member
-11 VVFSILKGV
+11 VVFGILKGV
-20 SAEMPDTL
+20 SAEMTDTL

-102 NYVSLGGAPIYNAA
+102 NYVSLGGAPVYNAA
-116 HLLGFFSIFNAGHFT
+116 HLLGFFSIFNAGHFS

-166 SVGAV
+166 SVGTV

-182 QGTLRLPVGKRSLLL
+182 QGTLRLPISKRSLLL
-197 LSARTAYLNLLY
+197 LSARAAYLNLLY

-217 DEVKYD
+217 DEVKYN

-240 LKFEGYW
+240 LKIEGYW

-252 KIGQASHGLQGKLK
+252 KIGQASYGLQGKLK

-276 YSRSKDGLEERK
+276 YSRSKHGENERRK
-288 KDWSMEQMVYY
+288 NWQMEQMVYY
-299 SRYANRLNVDEYSF
+299 SRYANRLNLNEYSF

-328 NFSWGRWS
+328 NFSWGRWRM
-336 VGAEVI
+336 GAEVV
-342 RHQLLPQDVGITGN
+342 RHQLLPQDIGISGN
-356 LANYQTNAQHQ
+356 LANYQTDTQHQ
-367 QATETS
+367 LATEAS

-384 KLLMEMGARVSGYH
+384 NLLMELGARVSGYH

-437 FSSAGLP
+437 FSSSGLP

-553 GWYPAGHERIYEL
+553 EWYPAGHERIYEL

-578 SLGTTYVLASGTPY
+578 SLGSTYVLASGTPY

-612 NGGRVK
+612 NGDRVK
-618 PYMRLDLSASYDFAT
+618 PYMRLDLSVSYDFAT
-633 KGSIRSGINFSLYN
+633 KGKVRSGINFSLYN

-666 RYNGFKFLMPIMPS
+666 RYNAFKFLMPIMPS
-680 LNYYCKF
+680 VNYYCKF

>member
-11 VVFSILKGV
+11 VVFCIFQGV
-20 SAEMPDTL
+20 SAELTDTL

-89 DAGLHIQGCDNSH
+89 DAGLHFQGCDNSH
-102 NYVSLGGAPIYNAA
+102 NYVSLGGAPVYNAA

-182 QGTLRLPVGKRSLLL
+182 QGTLRLPIGKRSLLL
-197 LSARTAYLNLLY
+197 LSARAAYLNLLY

-240 LKFEGYW
+240 LKIEGYW
-247 GYDNM
+247 GYDKM

-266 WNNTMAALHW
+266 WSNTMAALHW
-276 YSRSKDGLEERK
+276 YSRSKHGENEGR
-288 KDWSMEQMVYY
+288 KDWLMEQMVYY
-299 SRYANRLNVDEYSF
+299 SRYANRLNLNEYSF

-328 NFSWGRWS
+328 NFSCGRWRM
-336 VGAEVI
+336 GAEVV
-342 RHQLLPQDVGITGN
+342 RHQLLPQDIGISGN
-356 LANYQTNAQHQ
+356 LANYQTDTQHQ
-367 QATETS
+367 QSMEAS

-384 KLLMEMGARVSGYH
+384 NLLMELGARVSGYH

-539 LGRAMRKFDGEQYQ
+539 FGRAMRKFDGEQYQ

-618 PYMRLDLSASYDFAT
+618 PYRRLDLSVSYDFAA
-633 KGSIRSGINFSLYN
+633 KGSVRSGINISLYN

-680 LNYYCKF
+680 INYFCKF

>member
-49 IEGTSIISMS
+49 IEGTSIICMS

-102 NYVSLGGAPIYNAA
+102 NYVSLGGAPVYNAA

-141 ASFPNRLGGRVDM
+141 ASFPNRLGGKVDM

-166 SVGAV
+166 LVGAV

-197 LSARTAYLNLLY
+197 LSARAAYLNLLY

-299 SRYANRLNVDEYSF
+299 SRYANRLNVNEYSF

-328 NFSWGRWS
+328 NFSCGRWS

-356 LANYQTNAQHQ
+356 LANYQTDAQHQ

-373 AYLQYCQPLGE
+373 AYLQYCLPLGE

>member
-1 MKRVFCIFIY
+1 MKRVFCILIY
-11 VVFSILKGV
+11 VVFGILKSV
-20 SAEMPDTL
+20 SAEKTDTL

-34 AVEIRGKRLR
+34 TVEIRGKRLR
-44 SQLRE
+44 SPLRE
-49 IEGTSIISMS
+49 IEGSSIISMS
-59 LMDEMP
+59 FMDEMP

-116 HLLGFFSIFNAGHFT
+116 HLLGFFSIFNAGHFS

-166 SVGAV
+166 WTGAV

-197 LSARTAYLNLLY
+197 LSARAAYLNLLY

-252 KIGQASHGLQGKLK
+252 KIGQASYGLQGKLK
-266 WNNTMAALHW
+266 WDNTMAALHW
-276 YSRSKDGLEERK
+276 YSRSKDGLNEGG

-313 QVGMRSFIFDLGYKG
+313 QVGMRSFIFDFGYKG
-328 NFSWGRWS
+328 NFSWGRWRM
-336 VGAEVI
+336 GAEVV
-342 RHQLLPQDVGITGN
+342 RHQLLPQDIGITGN
-356 LANYQTNAQHQ
+356 LANYQTDAHHQ
-367 QATETS
+367 LATEAS
-373 AYLQYCQPLGE
+373 VYLQYCQPLGE

-412 NYDLSQSAKLNLN
+412 NCDLSPSAKLNLN

-444 TEFWFAADQN
+444 TEFWFAADKN
-454 HRPQYAYHAALQG
+454 HRPQYVCHAALQG

-539 LGRAMRKFDGEQYQ
+539 LGRSMRKFDGEQYQ

-578 SLGTTYVLASGTPY
+578 SLGATYVLASGTPY
-592 TKVNY
+592 TNVNY

-612 NGGRVK
+612 NGSRVK
-618 PYMRLDLSASYDFAT
+618 PYMRLDLSVSYDFAT
-633 KGSIRSGINFSLYN
+633 KGSVRSGINFSLYN

-666 RYNGFKFLMPIMPS
+666 RYNAFKFLMPIMPS
-680 LNYYCKF
+680 INYYCKF

>member
-11 VVFSILKGV
+11 VVFGILKGV
-20 SAEMPDTL
+20 SAEMTDTL

-34 AVEIRGKRLR
+34 TVEIRGKRLR
-44 SQLRE
+44 SPLRE
-49 IEGTSIISMS
+49 IEGSSIISMS

-102 NYVSLGGAPIYNAA
+102 NYVSLGGAPVYNAA

-197 LSARTAYLNLLY
+197 LSARAAYLNLLY

-240 LKFEGYW
+240 LKIEGYW

-252 KIGQASHGLQGKLK
+252 KIGQASYGLQGKLK
-266 WNNTMAALHW
+266 WDNTMAALHW
-276 YSRSKDGLEERK
+276 YSRSKDGLNEGG

-299 SRYANRLNVDEYSF
+299 SRYANRLNVGEYSF

-328 NFSWGRWS
+328 NFSWGRWRM
-336 VGAEVI
+336 GAEVV
-342 RHQLLPQDVGITGN
+342 RHQLLPQDIGITGN
-356 LANYQTNAQHQ
+356 LANYQTDTQHQ
-367 QATETS
+367 LATEAS
-373 AYLQYCQPLGE
+373 ANLQYCQPLGE

-412 NYDLSQSAKLNLN
+412 NYDLSPSAKLNLN

-444 TEFWFAADQN
+444 TEFWFAADKN

-578 SLGTTYVLASGTPY
+578 SLGSTYVLASGTPY

-612 NGGRVK
+612 NGDRVK
-618 PYMRLDLSASYDFAT
+618 PYMRLDLSVSYDFAT
-633 KGSIRSGINFSLYN
+633 KGKVRSGINFSLYN

-666 RYNGFKFLMPIMPS
+666 RYNAFKFLMPIMPS
-680 LNYYCKF
+680 INYYCKF

>member
-11 VVFSILKGV
+11 VVFGILKGV
-20 SAEMPDTL
+20 SAEMTDTL

-102 NYVSLGGAPIYNAA
+102 NYVSLGGAPVYNAA
-116 HLLGFFSIFNAGHFT
+116 HLLGFFSIFNAGHFS

-182 QGTLRLPVGKRSLLL
+182 QGTLRLPISKRSLLL
-197 LSARTAYLNLLY
+197 LSARAAYLNLLY

-240 LKFEGYW
+240 LEIEGYW

-252 KIGQASHGLQGKLK
+252 KIGQASYGLQGKLK
-266 WNNTMAALHW
+266 WDNTMAALHW
-276 YSRSKDGLEERK
+276 YSRSKDGLNEGG

-299 SRYANRLNVDEYSF
+299 SRYANRLNVGEYSF

-328 NFSWGRWS
+328 NFSWGRWRM
-336 VGAEVI
+336 GAEVV
-342 RHQLLPQDVGITGN
+342 RHQLLPQDIGITGN
-356 LANYQTNAQHQ
+356 LANYQTDAQHQ
-367 QATETS
+367 QAAETS

-384 KLLMEMGARVSGYH
+384 NLLMELGARVSGYH

-444 TEFWFAADQN
+444 TEFWFAANQN
-454 HRPQYAYHAALQG
+454 HRPQYAWHAALQG

-578 SLGTTYVLASGTPY
+578 SLGSTYVLASGTPY

-612 NGGRVK
+612 NGDRVK
-618 PYMRLDLSASYDFAT
+618 PYMRLDLSVSYDFAT
-633 KGSIRSGINFSLYN
+633 KGKVRSGINFSLYN

-666 RYNGFKFLMPIMPS
+666 RYNAFKFLMPIMPS
-680 LNYYCKF
+680 INYYCKF

>member
-11 VVFSILKGV
+11 VVFGILKGV
-20 SAEMPDTL
+20 SAEMTDTL

-102 NYVSLGGAPIYNAA
+102 NYVSLGGAPVYNAA

-182 QGTLRLPVGKRSLLL
+182 QGTLRLPIGKRSLLL
-197 LSARTAYLNLLY
+197 LSARAAYLNLLY

-240 LKFEGYW
+240 LKIEGYW
-247 GYDNM
+247 GYDKM

-276 YSRSKDGLEERK
+276 YSRSKHGENERRK
-288 KDWSMEQMVYY
+288 NWQMEQMVYY
-299 SRYANRLNVDEYSF
+299 SRYANRLNLNEYSF

-328 NFSWGRWS
+328 NFSCERWS
-336 VGAEVI
+336 MGAEVV
-342 RHQLLPQDVGITGN
+342 RHQLLPQDIGISGN
-356 LANYQTNAQHQ
+356 LANYQTDTQHQ
-367 QATETS
+367 QSMEAS

-384 KLLMEMGARVSGYH
+384 NLLMELGARVSGYH

-412 NYDLSQSAKLNLN
+412 NCDLSPSAKLNLN

-437 FSSAGLP
+437 FSSSGLP
-444 TEFWFAADQN
+444 TEFWFAADKN
-454 HRPQYAYHAALQG
+454 HRPQYACHAALQG

-539 LGRAMRKFDGEQYQ
+539 FGRAMRKFDGEQYQ

-566 NAVATYRINRRV
+566 NAVATYRINRRLN
-578 SLGTTYVLASGTPY
+578 LGATYVLASGTPY

-612 NGGRVK
+612 NGDRVK
-618 PYMRLDLSASYDFAT
+618 PYMRLDLSVSYDFAT
-633 KGSIRSGINFSLYN
+633 KGKVRSGINFSLYN

-680 LNYYCKF
+680 INYYCKF

>member
-11 VVFSILKGV
+11 VVFGILKGV
-20 SAEMPDTL
+20 SAEMTDTL

-166 SVGAV
+166 WMGGV

-182 QGTLRLPVGKRSLLL
+182 QGTLRLPISKRSLLL
-197 LSARTAYLNLLY
+197 LSARAAYLNLLY

-240 LKFEGYW
+240 LKIEGYW

-252 KIGQASHGLQGKLK
+252 KIGQASYGLQGKLK
-266 WNNTMAALHW
+266 WDNTMAALHW
-276 YSRSKDGLEERK
+276 YSRSKDGLNEGG

-299 SRYANRLNVDEYSF
+299 SRYANRLNVGEYSF

-328 NFSWGRWS
+328 NFSWGRWRM
-336 VGAEVI
+336 GAEVV
-342 RHQLLPQDVGITGN
+342 RHQLLPQDIGITGN
-356 LANYQTNAQHQ
+356 LANYQTDAHHQ
-367 QATETS
+367 LATEAS
-373 AYLQYCQPLGE
+373 VYLQYCQPLGE

-412 NYDLSQSAKLNLN
+412 NYDLSPSAKLNLN

-444 TEFWFAADQN
+444 TEFWFAADKN

-553 GWYPAGHERIYEL
+553 EWYPAGHERIYEL

-578 SLGTTYVLASGTPY
+578 SLGSTYVLASGTPY

-612 NGGRVK
+612 NGDRVK
-618 PYMRLDLSASYDFAT
+618 PYMRLDLSVSYDFAT
-633 KGSIRSGINFSLYN
+633 KGKVRSGINFSLYN

-666 RYNGFKFLMPIMPS
+666 RYNAFKFLMPIMPS
-680 LNYYCKF
+680 INYYCKF

>member
-11 VVFSILKGV
+11 VVFGILKGV
-20 SAEMPDTL
+20 SAEMTDTL

-102 NYVSLGGAPIYNAA
+102 NYVSLGGAPVYNAA

-166 SVGAV
+166 WMGGV

-197 LSARTAYLNLLY
+197 LSARAAYLNLLY

-240 LKFEGYW
+240 LKIEGYW

-252 KIGQASHGLQGKLK
+252 KIGQASYGLQGKLK
-266 WNNTMAALHW
+266 WDNTMAALHW
-276 YSRSKDGLEERK
+276 YSRSKDGLNEGG
-288 KDWSMEQMVYY
+288 KDWLMEQMVYY
-299 SRYANRLNVDEYSF
+299 SRYANRLNVGEYSF

-328 NFSWGRWS
+328 NFSWGRWRM
-336 VGAEVI
+336 GAEVV
-342 RHQLLPQDVGITGN
+342 RHQLLPQDIGITGN
-356 LANYQTNAQHQ
+356 LANYQTDAHHQ
-367 QATETS
+367 LATEAS
-373 AYLQYCQPLGE
+373 VYLQYCQPLGE

-405 VMPHLKF
+405 VMPHLKL
-412 NYDLSQSAKLNLN
+412 NYVLSQSAKLNLN

-454 HRPQYAYHAALQG
+454 HRPQYACHAALQG

-578 SLGTTYVLASGTPY
+578 SLGSTYVLASGTPY

-612 NGGRVK
+612 NGSRVK
-618 PYMRLDLSASYDFAT
+618 PYMRLDLSISYDFAT
-633 KGSIRSGINFSLYN
+633 KGSVRSGINFSLYN

-666 RYNGFKFLMPIMPS
+666 RYNAFKFLMPIMPS
-680 LNYYCKF
+680 INYYCKF

>member
-11 VVFSILKGV
+11 VVFGILKGV
-20 SAEMPDTL
+20 SAEMTDTL

-44 SQLRE
+44 SQMRE

-102 NYVSLGGAPIYNAA
+102 NYVSLGGAPVYNAA

-182 QGTLRLPVGKRSLLL
+182 QGTLRLPIGKRSLLL
-197 LSARTAYLNLLY
+197 LSARAAYLNLLY

-228 LSYITQLDDANV
+228 LSYITQLDDVNV
-240 LKFEGYW
+240 LKIEGYW
-247 GYDNM
+247 GYDKM

-276 YSRSKDGLEERK
+276 YSRSKHGENERRK
-288 KDWSMEQMVYY
+288 NWQMEQMVYY
-299 SRYANRLNVDEYSF
+299 SRYANRLNVGEYSF

-328 NFSWGRWS
+328 NFSWGRWRM
-336 VGAEVI
+336 GAEVV
-342 RHQLLPQDVGITGN
+342 RHQLLPQDIGISGN
-356 LANYQTNAQHQ
+356 LANYQTDTQHQ
-367 QATETS
+367 LATEAS

-384 KLLMEMGARVSGYH
+384 NLLMELGARVSGYH

-412 NYDLSQSAKLNLN
+412 NYDLSPSAKLNLN

-444 TEFWFAADQN
+444 TEFWFAANQN

-553 GWYPAGHERIYEL
+553 GWFPAGHERIYEL

-612 NGGRVK
+612 NGDRVK
-618 PYMRLDLSASYDFAT
+618 PYMRLDLSVSYDFAT
-633 KGSIRSGINFSLYN
+633 KGKVRRGINFSLYN

-666 RYNGFKFLMPIMPS
+666 RYNAFKFLMPIMPS
-680 LNYYCKF
+680 INYYCKF

>member
-11 VVFSILKGV
+11 VVFGILKGV
-20 SAEMPDTL
+20 SAEMTDTL

-34 AVEIRGKRLR
+34 TVEIRGKRLR
-44 SQLRE
+44 SPLRE
-49 IEGTSIISMS
+49 IEGSSIISMS
-59 LMDEMP
+59 FMDEMP

-102 NYVSLGGAPIYNAA
+102 NYVSLGGAPVYNAA

-197 LSARTAYLNLLY
+197 LSARAAYLNLLY

-240 LKFEGYW
+240 LKIEGYW
-247 GYDNM
+247 GYDKM

-276 YSRSKDGLEERK
+276 YSRSKHGENERRK
-288 KDWSMEQMVYY
+288 NWQMEQMVYY
-299 SRYANRLNVDEYSF
+299 SRYANRLNLNEYSF

-328 NFSWGRWS
+328 NFSWGRWRM
-336 VGAEVI
+336 GAEVV
-342 RHQLLPQDVGITGN
+342 RHQLLPQDIGITGN
-356 LANYQTNAQHQ
+356 LANYQTDAQHQ
-367 QATETS
+367 QATEAS
-373 AYLQYCQPLGE
+373 VYLQYCQPLGE
-384 KLLMEMGARVSGYH
+384 NLLMEMGARVSGYH

-412 NYDLSQSAKLNLN
+412 NYDLSPSAKLNLN

-444 TEFWFAADQN
+444 TEFWFAADKN

-553 GWYPAGHERIYEL
+553 EWYPAGHERIYEL

-578 SLGTTYVLASGTPY
+578 SLGSTYVLASGTPY

-612 NGGRVK
+612 NGDRVK
-618 PYMRLDLSASYDFAT
+618 PYMRLDLSVSYDFAT
-633 KGSIRSGINFSLYN
+633 KGKVRSGINFSLYN

-666 RYNGFKFLMPIMPS
+666 RYNAFKFLMPIMPS
-680 LNYYCKF
+680 INYYCKF

>member
-102 NYVSLGGAPIYNAA
+102 NYVSLGGAPVYNAA

-197 LSARTAYLNLLY
+197 LSARAAYLNLLY

-247 GYDNM
+247 GYDKM
-252 KIGQASHGLQGKLK
+252 KVGQASHGLQGKLK

-328 NFSWGRWS
+328 NFSCGRWS

-356 LANYQTNAQHQ
+356 LANYQTDAQHQ

-384 KLLMEMGARVSGYH
+384 NLLMEMGARVSGYH

-454 HRPQYAYHAALQG
+454 HRPQYACHAALQG